1 MGCWVWLP
9 LFPLPVQT
17 APSATSA
24 RDSSSPA
31 PLQTQSLVAPLGP
44 SGLPRSATTS
54 HHGEPNKKKSSR
66 GRILIAAV
74 VEFGGRL
81 WKKNPWGRARAL
93 CVVYIKM
100 PWGKVGGG
108 GAAAAAAAQG
118 DGVSRCCPFF
128 YYLELQKN
136 RPDNPPGAVP
146 VSLAADQK
154 KKKRSRP
161 SMIRIVVQKKKK
173 NVTRS

>member
-1 MGCWVWLP
+1 MEEK
-9 LFPLPVQT
+9 
-17 APSATSA
+17 
-24 RDSSSPA
+24 
-31 PLQTQSLVAPLGP
+31 SLG
-44 SGLPRSATTS
+44 T
-54 HHGEPNKKKSSR
+54 
-66 GRILIAAV
+66 
-74 VEFGGRL
+74 
-81 WKKNPWGRARAL
+81 RARSL
-93 CVVYIKM
+93 CVVYINM

-108 GAAAAAAAQG
+108 GAAAAAAQG

-161 SMIRIVVQKKKK
+161 SMIRIVVQKK